1 MDRKLGIGVAVLAA
15 IGLFIVG
22 TGQQRTVRTQTA
34 AQQAPRHAVAV
45 IMPTEGNAAHG
56 VVKFSQDGREVQVV
70 AEIRGLDPGSKHGFH
85 IHQFGDCT
93 DLAGKSAG
101 GHYNPK
107 GLPHSLPPDPKRH
120 AGDLGNLRADAS
132 GKATLTLVVKNI
144 TIAGLRNPIIGRGIV
159 VHAKRDDGGQP
170 TGNAGARIGCG
181 VIGIAKSAK

>member
-1 MDRKLGIGVAVLAA
+1 MRFRFLTILAFP
-15 IGLFIVG
+15 ILVG
-22 TGQQRTVRTQTA
+22 CSS
-34 AQQAPRHAVAV
+34 
-45 IMPTEGNAAHG
+45 AHG
-56 VVKFSQDGREVQVV
+56 QDDAHKDMWSGITDAVCVV
-70 AEIRGLDPGSKHGFH
+70 APTQGNRCSGVVRFSEKDGQVTVTATLSGLTANQEHAIH